1 MLQKN
6 KRGSTLRTKPTHCI
20 TFVFYQPINEN
31 TNLTMNQT
39 QFQAGYLLDGIN
51 ETLKNLDNKS
61 KEVKGLL
68 KHLSCFDLKINCN
81 ITSNSSDSFTSVIHN
96 LIVRGI
102 PTRPSIFIENK
113 FLNAFQKF
121 QIDNSEFTK
130 QLGNIKYESKLN
142 EEEKNNIFSALH
154 IIDPRIRLTEE
165 NYDSKLESSF
175 EKDFIF
181 RYLPQNDLSFI
192 QQLIESQRKL
202 DTIVTPEI
210 GHNFHSQRVDFSYE
224 FPYELECPFEVFG
237 EKKVR
242 SYNQGVLIEI
252 DGTHHNLPDQS
263 LLDRFRDKSIK
274 DTNWQPFR
282 IKNITDKSFANW
294 VKRSTSL
301 KIIDN
306 NFNKILE
313 NNWLDILQ
321 LTLSPFA
328 IARVQKTI
336 IELILS
342 NNLDLKAKEW
352 SILAIERDVP
362 CVAIAIEDLKQHF
375 QHLFALAGIEYRFP
389 NINLLVLSTEEF
401 INSKLHDIAPRLID
415 DFQSE
420 KEFDLIIDVSVL
432 QRRGIVKNEISFE
445 GKNKAIIRSSHYVN
459 SERKLYTSDI
469 IDYNPVTKKLENETY
484 EDISKAKESLT
495 YFLQNIFRKESFR
508 EGQLPIL
515 NRALQGKSVIG
526 LLPTGGGKSLT
537 YQIASLLQPGV
548 TMVIDPIKSLM
559 QDQYDNFVKD
569 GIDSCNFINSKLT
582 REEKTLA
589 TNRVIEGKVLF
600 TFVSP
605 ERLQIEEFR
614 LSLQEMY
621 KNKVYFSYCVID
633 EVHCVSEWG
642 HDFRTSYL
650 SLGRNA
656 IEHCKTKNKQTIPIF
671 GLTAT
676 ASFDV
681 LSDVERELSGNGLT
695 NIDTDALV
703 RFENTNRTELQYQI
717 VNTTVN
723 FERNEKFKFTFP
735 DKTELNLPVQ
745 PIIGD
750 IKQQIALQK
759 QSELI
764 KLVESIPER
773 ISIFNEQADVILNWT
788 LKTFYSHQYD
798 EEIITEAEKKE
809 LIKQLFPNIK
819 IEPFDAASFY
829 NLSEYYN
836 KSIYKNGGIVFCP
849 HRTHLFG
856 VTDKFKFDKYDED
869 IRDEEGNI
877 IHRWGDFVLD
887 ENGKKVKLPLHK
899 RKAIADTLTKTG
911 KYEVGVFMGSSDEDE
926 KVGKETET
934 ESFDNQ
940 RKFIDNEQNIMVA
953 TKAFGMGIDKPN
965 VRFTVHVNIP
975 ASIESFVQEA
985 GRAGRDRKMAL
996 SSILFNEQKVAIFNQ
1011 KFYEN
1016 LEAEISEEALKL
1028 LKKFKNQK
1036 FYKEEISEILKTIGN
1051 EELIQNE
1058 KKILDNLGE
1067 IFVDKDNLLF
1077 FHNNSFKGQE
1087 KELVVINELLE
1098 EILLPSKNNLYS
1110 LGEKLKE
1117 EIDNENVYL
1126 KIKPTLGKSGRIY
1139 IDEKFPNSFGYVD
1152 IHTLTGN
1159 TKLSNFD
1166 QLYSKQ
1172 VLDFLIAEIKSTFP
1186 LYNDIEKLKK
1196 WLSLKEISSSE
1207 IGIEQRLNEI
1217 DFHQEVNPEIIVP
1230 FANKYADKNI
1240 FHEEFKEL
1248 FKKTIT
1254 GNASDEVIFKSI
1266 EGTFENYIKN
1276 IKEKLNIEID
1286 TDESNLEALKQLYY
1300 SPRKKPDTDKAI
1312 FRLSSIGIIDDYT
1325 VDYNKNCYKIR
1336 TVKKTDKEYI
1346 EHLKVFMRKYYSANR
1361 VENEIEN
1368 VYSAKGNS
1376 ILQKC
1381 LSFLTEFVYKEIEAK
1396 RLRSIEDMILA
1407 CEVGMQ
1413 ENGNEELKDFIH
1425 LYFNSKYAKENHE
1438 IDGNNYS
1445 LTIDTDNAKEYSFDI
1460 LWKYIEATTIDPSGA
1475 QKDNTKHLRGA
1486 ALRLLRTEP
1495 RNGALLLLK
1504 AYSLFI
1510 LGIGTNKNIE
1520 NEARESLTLGFKL
1533 FREKYTNLT
1542 FKELSQ
1548 NIERYK
1554 TEIIK
1559 NANDSDEVTKILDVI
1574 IEELY
1579 LEFHNDWL
1587 KSFNHKYLLDYE

>member
-1 MLQKN
+1 
-6 KRGSTLRTKPTHCI
+6 
-20 TFVFYQPINEN
+20 
-31 TNLTMNQT
+31 MNQT
-39 QFQAGYLLDGIN
+39 QFQAGYLLDGIS
-51 ETLKNLDNKS
+51 ETLKNYG
-61 KEVKGLL
+61 KEKEIKGLL
-68 KHLSCFDLKINCN
+68 KHLSCFDLETDCN
-81 ITSNSSDSFTSVIHN
+81 ISSNSSDSFTSVIHN

-113 FLNAFQKF
+113 FLKAFQKF
-121 QIDNSEFTK
+121 QIDNSDFTK

-142 EEEKNNIFSALH
+142 EEEKNNVFSALH
-154 IIDPRIRLTEE
+154 IVDPRIRLTEE
-165 NYDSKLESSF
+165 SYDPKLESNF

-181 RYLPQNDLSFI
+181 NYLPENKLTFI
-192 QQLIESQRKL
+192 QQIIETQREL
-202 DTIVTPEI
+202 NTIVTPEI
-210 GHNFHSQRVDFSYE
+210 GYNFHSQRVDFSYE
-224 FPYELECPFEVFG
+224 FPYILEDEIEIFG
-237 EKKVR
+237 ATKVKT
-242 SYNQGVLIEI
+242 YNQGLIIEI
-252 DGTHHNLPDQS
+252 DGAKFHTNPSQVQ
-263 LLDRFRDKSIK
+263 LDNFRDKTTKETKWITK
-274 DTNWQPFR
+274 R
-282 IKNITDKSFANW
+282 ISDFKTTDFANW

-306 NFNKILE
+306 NYHKALE
-313 NNWLDILQ
+313 DNWLDILQ

-336 IELILS
+336 IEFMLS

-352 SILAIERDVP
+352 NILAIERDVP
-362 CVAIAIEDLKQHF
+362 CIALAIEDLKQHF
-375 QHLFALAGIEYRFP
+375 QHLFNLAEKKQAFP
-389 NINLLVLSTEEF
+389 KVNLQVLSTEEF
-401 INSKLHDIAPRLID
+401 VKSKLHDTKPELISK
-415 DFQSE
+415 FQSE
-420 KEFDLIIDVSVL
+420 QEFDLIIDISVL
-432 QRRGIVKNEISFE
+432 QRQGIVKNEISFE

-459 SERKLYTSDI
+459 SERKIYTSGL
-469 IDYNPVTKKLENETY
+469 IDYQPITKKLENETY
-484 EDISKAKESLT
+484 EDILHAKESLT

-537 YQIASLLQPGV
+537 YQIASLLQAGV

-559 QDQYDNFVKD
+559 QDQYDNLIKN

-582 REEKTLA
+582 RQEKTIA
-589 TNRVIEGKVLF
+589 TNQVTESKVLF

-605 ERLQIEEFR
+605 ERLQIEDFR
-614 LSLQEMY
+614 LSLKEMH
-621 KNKVYFSYCVID
+621 NNNVYFSYCVID

-656 IEHCKTKNKQTIPIF
+656 IEHCKTKNKQSIPIF

-681 LSDVERELSGNGLT
+681 LSDVERELSGNGLA
-695 NIDTDALV
+695 NIDTDAIV

-723 FERNEKFKFTFP
+723 FERDDKFKFILP

-745 PIIGD
+745 PIKGD
-750 IKQQIALQK
+750 VKQQTAIQK
-759 QSELI
+759 QSELT
-764 KLVESIPER
+764 KVVELIPDR
-773 ISIFNEQADVILNWT
+773 LLMLNEQTNTILEWT
-788 LKTFYSHQYD
+788 Q
-798 EEIITEAEKKE
+798 EKFSIDGN
-809 LIKQLFPNIK
+809 LPNIK
-819 IEPFDAASFY
+819 IESFDTTSFY
-829 NLSEYYN
+829 SLSEYYN

-856 VTDKFKFDKYDED
+856 VTDKFKFDKYDDDIHNED
-869 IRDEEGNI
+869 GNI
-877 IHRWGDFVLD
+877 IHRRGDFVLD
-887 ENGKKVKLPLHK
+887 ENGSKVKLPLPK
-899 RKAIADTLTKTG
+899 RKAIADVLTRTG
-911 KYEVGVFMGSSDEDE
+911 KYDVGVFMGSSDEDE
-926 KVGKETET
+926 KVGKEIET

-1016 LEAEISEEALKL
+1016 LESEISEEALKL

-1036 FYKEEISEILKTIGN
+1036 FYKEEISEILKTIGK

-1067 IFVDKDNLLF
+1067 IFTDKDNLLF

-1098 EILLPSKNNLYS
+1098 EILLPNTDNLYS
-1110 LGEKLKE
+1110 ISEMLKE
-1117 EIDNENVYL
+1117 EIGEEEVWVGLFEGDFVD
-1126 KIKPTLGKSGRIY
+1126 RIY
-1139 IDEKFPNSFGYVD
+1139 VNHGNTEKFGFINIRNFS
-1152 IHTLTGN
+1152 LNTG
-1159 TKLSNFD
+1159 
-1166 QLYSKQ
+1166 
-1172 VLDFLIAEIKSTFP
+1172 ISTFP
-1186 LYNDIEKLKK
+1186 TEHSLQVLNRVVFLIKDRFPNYTNTIDLKN
-1196 WLSLKEISSSE
+1196 WLKEKRDEVSE
-1207 IGIEQRLNEI
+1207 IGIEKRLNEI
-1217 DFHQEVNPEIIVP
+1217 QDFGQEVNPEIIVP

-1248 FKKTIT
+1248 FKQTIT
-1254 GNASDEVIFKSI
+1254 ENASDEVIFKSI
-1266 EGTFENYIKN
+1266 EGTFENYLKN
-1276 IKEKLNIEID
+1276 VKEKLNIEID
-1286 TDESNLEALKQLYY
+1286 ADENGLESLKQLYY

-1336 TVKKTDKEYI
+1336 TLKKTDDEYI

-1361 VENEIEN
+1361 VESAIKE
-1368 VYSAKGNS
+1368 VDQAKGNTV
-1376 ILQKC
+1376 LQKC
-1381 LSFLTEFVYKEIEAK
+1381 LSFLTNFVYEEIAK
-1396 RLRSIEDMILA
+1396 KRMRSIDDMILA
-1407 CEVGMQ
+1407 CEYGLRD
-1413 ENGNEELKDFIH
+1413 NGNEELKDFIH

-1445 LTIDTDNAKEYSFDI
+1445 LTIDTENAKEYSFEI
-1460 LWKYIEATTIDPSGA
+1460 LWKYIKATTIDPSGA

-1486 ALRLLRTEP
+1486 TLRLLRTEP
-1495 RNGALLLLK
+1495 RNGGLLLLK
-1504 AYSLFI
+1504 AYSLFV
-1510 LGIGTNKNIE
+1510 LGIGANKNIE
-1520 NEARESLTLGFKL
+1520 SEARESLTLGFKL
-1533 FREKYTNLT
+1533 FRDKYPNLT
-1542 FKELSQ
+1542 FKELSK
-1548 NIERYK
+1548 NIEQYK

-1559 NANDSDEVTKILDVI
+1559 NANDSDEVAKILDVI

-1579 LEFHNDWL
+1579 LELHNDWL
-1587 KSFNHKYLLDYE
+1587 KNFNQKYLLEYDR

>member
-1 MLQKN
+1 
-6 KRGSTLRTKPTHCI
+6 
-20 TFVFYQPINEN
+20 
-31 TNLTMNQT
+31 MNQT

-68 KHLSCFDLKINCN
+68 KHLSCFNLETNCN
-81 ITSNSSDSFTSVIHN
+81 LSSNSSDSFASVIHN

-113 FLNAFQKF
+113 FLETFQKF
-121 QIDNSEFTK
+121 QIDNSDFTK

-154 IIDPRIRLTEE
+154 IIDPRIRLTEN
-165 NYDSKLESSF
+165 NYESELESNF
-175 EKDFIF
+175 ERDFVF
-181 RYLPQNDLSFI
+181 KYLPENKLTFI
-192 QQLIESQRKL
+192 QQIIETQRKL
-202 DTIVTPEI
+202 NTIVTPEI
-210 GHNFHSQRVDFSYE
+210 GNNFHSQRVDFSYE
-224 FPYELECPFEVFG
+224 FPYILEDEIEIFG
-237 EKKVR
+237 EKKVKT
-242 SYNQGVLIEI
+242 YNQGLIIEI
-252 DGTHHNLPDQS
+252 DGAKFHTNPSQVQ
-263 LLDRFRDKSIK
+263 LDNFRDKTTKETKWITK
-274 DTNWQPFR
+274 R
-282 IKNITDKSFANW
+282 ISDFKTTDFANW

-301 KIIDN
+301 KIIEN
-306 NFNKILE
+306 NYNKVLE
-313 NNWLDILQ
+313 DNWLDILQ

-336 IELILS
+336 IEFILS

-352 SILAIERDVP
+352 NILAIERDVP
-362 CVAIAIEDLKQHF
+362 CVALAIEDLKQHF
-375 QHLFALAGIEYRFP
+375 QHLFNLAGKNQSFP
-389 NINLLVLSTEEF
+389 KVNLQVLSTEEF
-401 INSKLHDIAPRLID
+401 ASSKLHNTKPELISK
-415 DFQSE
+415 FQTE
-420 KEFDLIIDVSVL
+420 REFDLIIDIAVL
-432 QRRGIVKNEISFE
+432 QRQGIVKNEISFE
-445 GKNKAIIRSSHYVN
+445 GKKKAIIRSSHYVN
-459 SERKLYTSDI
+459 SERKIYTSGL
-469 IDYNPVTKKLENETY
+469 IDYQPITKKLENETY
-484 EDISKAKESLT
+484 EDITHAKESLT

-537 YQIASLLQPGV
+537 YQIASLLQAGV

-559 QDQYDNFVKD
+559 QDQYDNLVKN

-582 REEKTLA
+582 RQEKTIA
-589 TNRVIEGKVLF
+589 TNQVTESKVLF

-605 ERLQIEEFR
+605 ERLQIEDFR
-614 LSLQEMY
+614 FSLKEMH
-621 KNKVYFSYCVID
+621 NNNVYFSYCVID

-681 LSDVERELSGNGLT
+681 LSDVERELSGNGLA
-695 NIDTDALV
+695 NIDTDAIV

-723 FERNEKFKFTFP
+723 FERDDKFKFILP

-745 PIIGD
+745 PIKGD
-750 IKQQIALQK
+750 VKQQTAIQK
-759 QSELI
+759 QSELT
-764 KLVESIPER
+764 KVVELIPDR
-773 ISIFNEQADVILNWT
+773 LLMLNEQTNTILEWT
-788 LKTFYSHQYD
+788 Q
-798 EEIITEAEKKE
+798 EKFSIDGN
-809 LIKQLFPNIK
+809 LPNIK
-819 IEPFDAASFY
+819 IESFDTTSFY

-856 VTDKFKFDKYDED
+856 VTDKFKFDKYDDD
-869 IRDEEGNI
+869 IHNEEGNI
-877 IHRWGDFVLD
+877 IHRRGDFVLD
-887 ENGKKVKLPLHK
+887 ENGSKVKLPLPK
-899 RKAIADTLTKTG
+899 RKAIADVLTKTG
-911 KYEVGVFMGSSDEDE
+911 KYDVGVFMGSSDEDE
-926 KVGKETET
+926 KVGKEIET

-996 SSILFNEQKVAIFNQ
+996 SSILFNQQKVAIFNQ
-1011 KFYEN
+1011 KSYEN
-1016 LEAEISEEALKL
+1016 LESEISEEAFKI

-1036 FYKEEISEILKTIGN
+1036 FYKEEISEILKAIGN

-1067 IFVDKDNLLF
+1067 IFTDKDNLLF

-1110 LGEKLKE
+1110 LSETLKE
-1117 EIDNENVYL
+1117 EIDNQEVYL
-1126 KIKPTLGKSGRIY
+1126 KIDLNNDRIY
-1139 IDEKFPNSFGYVD
+1139 VNEVFPKGFGFINLVG
-1152 IHTLTGN
+1152 LTTN
-1159 TKLSNFD
+1159 TRFATFD

-1254 GNASDEVIFKSI
+1254 ENASDEVILESI
-1266 EGTFENYIKN
+1266 EGTFENYLKN
-1276 IKEKLNIEID
+1276 LKEKLNIEID
-1286 TDESNLEALKQLYY
+1286 ADENGLESLKQLYY

-1336 TVKKTDKEYI
+1336 TLKKTDDEYI

-1361 VENEIEN
+1361 VESEIDN
-1368 VYSAKGNS
+1368 VYTAKGNS

-1381 LSFLTEFVYKEIEAK
+1381 LSFLTDFVYKEIEAK

-1407 CEVGMQ
+1407 CEIGMQ

-1460 LWKYIEATTIDPSGA
+1460 LWKYIKATTIDPSGA

-1486 ALRLLRTEP
+1486 TLRLLRTEP

-1504 AYSLFI
+1504 AYSLFV
-1510 LGIGTNKNIE
+1510 LGIGANKNIE
-1520 NEARESLTLGFKL
+1520 SEARESLTLGFKF
-1533 FREKYTNLT
+1533 FRDKYPNLT
-1542 FKELSQ
+1542 FKELSE
-1548 NIERYK
+1548 NIEQYK

-1559 NANDSDEVTKILDVI
+1559 NANDSDEVAKILDVI

-1579 LEFHNDWL
+1579 LVFHNDWL
-1587 KSFNHKYLLDYE
+1587 KNFNQKYLLEYDR

>member
-1 MLQKN
+1 
-6 KRGSTLRTKPTHCI
+6 
-20 TFVFYQPINEN
+20 
-31 TNLTMNQT
+31 MNQT

-61 KEVKGLL
+61 KEIKGLL
-68 KHLSCFDLKINCN
+68 KHLSCFNLETNCN
-81 ITSNSSDSFTSVIHN
+81 ISSNSSDSFASVIHN

-102 PTRPSIFIENK
+102 PTRPSMFIENK
-113 FLNAFQKF
+113 FLEAFQKF
-121 QIDNSEFTK
+121 QIDNSDFTK

-154 IIDPRIRLTEE
+154 IVDPRLVIKSDNYAGQLGSDFERDFLTK
-165 NYDSKLESSF
+165 Y
-175 EKDFIF
+175 
-181 RYLPQNDLSFI
+181 
-192 QQLIESQRKL
+192 LIENEIGFLSQILEPQRKL
-202 DTIVTPEI
+202 STIVKPEVAPSV
-210 GHNFHSQRVDFSYE
+210 NSQQVDFSIE
-224 FPYELECPFEVFG
+224 FPYQQYEDTTIFG
-237 EKKVR
+237 EKKR
-242 SYNQGVLIEI
+242 RYYNRGLIIEI
-252 DGTHHNLPDQS
+252 DGEKWHSSEAQK
-263 LLDRFRDKSIK
+263 LLDKWRDNCVNGNKWEVK
-274 DTNWQPFR
+274 R
-282 IKNITDKSFANW
+282 IKKNEDVRNFKTLVESSA
-294 VKRSTSL
+294 SL
-301 KIIDN
+301 SILQS
-306 NFNKILE
+306 NFEKTLSD
-313 NNWLDILQ
+313 NWLDILQ

-336 IELILS
+336 IEFILS

-352 SILAIERDVP
+352 NILAIERDVP

-375 QHLFALAGIEYRFP
+375 QHLFNLAGKKQVFP
-389 NINLLVLSTEEF
+389 KVNLQVLSTEEF
-401 INSKLHDIAPRLID
+401 ANSKLHDTKPELISK
-415 DFQSE
+415 FQSE
-420 KEFDLIIDVSVL
+420 QEFDLIIDISVL
-432 QRRGIVKNEISFE
+432 QRQGIVKNENSFE
-445 GKNKAIIRSSHYVN
+445 GKKKAFIRSSHYVN
-459 SERKLYTSDI
+459 SERKIYTSGL
-469 IDYNPVTKKLENETY
+469 IDYQPITKKLENEAY
-484 EDISKAKESLT
+484 EDIPQAKESLT

-537 YQIASLLQPGV
+537 YQIASLLQAGV

-559 QDQYDNFVKD
+559 QDQYDNLVKN

-582 REEKTLA
+582 RQEKTIA
-589 TNRVIEGKVLF
+589 TNQVTESKVLF

-605 ERLQIEEFR
+605 ERLQIEDFR
-614 LSLQEMY
+614 LSLKEMQ
-621 KNKVYFSYCVID
+621 NNNVYFSYCVID

-656 IEHCKTKNKQTIPIF
+656 IEHCKTKNKQSIPIF

-681 LSDVERELSGNGLT
+681 LSDVERELSGNGLA
-695 NIDTDALV
+695 NIDTDAIV

-723 FERNEKFKFTFP
+723 FERDDNFKFIFP
-735 DKTELNLPVQ
+735 DQTELNLPVQ
-745 PIIGD
+745 PIKGD
-750 IKQQIALQK
+750 IKQQTAIQK
-759 QSELI
+759 QSELT
-764 KLVESIPER
+764 KVVELIPDR
-773 ISIFNEQADVILNWT
+773 LLMLNEQTNTILEWT
-788 LKTFYSHQYD
+788 Q
-798 EEIITEAEKKE
+798 EKFSIDGN
-809 LIKQLFPNIK
+809 LPNIK
-819 IEPFDAASFY
+819 IESFDTTSFY

-856 VTDKFKFDKYDED
+856 VTDKFKFDKYDDD
-869 IRDEEGNI
+869 IHNEEGNI
-877 IHRWGDFVLD
+877 IHRRGDFVLD
-887 ENGKKVKLPLHK
+887 ENGSKVKLPLPK
-899 RKAIADTLTKTG
+899 RKAIADVLTKTG
-911 KYEVGVFMGSSDEDE
+911 KYDVGVFMGSSDEDE
-926 KVGKETET
+926 KVGKEIET

-1016 LEAEISEEALKL
+1016 LESEISEEALKI

-1036 FYKEEISEILKTIGN
+1036 FYKEEISEILKAIGN

-1067 IFVDKDNLLF
+1067 IFTDKDNLLF

-1110 LGEKLKE
+1110 LSETLKE
-1117 EIDNENVYL
+1117 EIDNQEVYL
-1126 KIKPTLGKSGRIY
+1126 KIDLNSNRIY
-1139 IDEKFPNSFGYVD
+1139 VNEVFPKGFGFINLVG
-1152 IHTLTGN
+1152 LTTN
-1159 TKLSNFD
+1159 TRFATFD

-1186 LYNDIEKLKK
+1186 LHNDIEKLKK

-1254 GNASDEVIFKSI
+1254 ENASDEIILESI
-1266 EGTFENYIKN
+1266 EGTFENYLKN
-1276 IKEKLNIEID
+1276 VKEKLNIEID
-1286 TDESNLEALKQLYY
+1286 TDENGLESLKQLYY

-1336 TVKKTDKEYI
+1336 TLKKTDDEYI

-1361 VENEIEN
+1361 VESEIEN
-1368 VYSAKGNS
+1368 VYTAKGNS

-1381 LSFLTEFVYKEIEAK
+1381 LSFLTDFVYKEIEAK

-1407 CEVGMQ
+1407 CEIGMQ

-1445 LTIDTDNAKEYSFDI
+1445 LTIDTDNAKEYSFEI

-1486 ALRLLRTEP
+1486 TLRLLRTEP
-1495 RNGALLLLK
+1495 RNGGLLLLK
-1504 AYSLFI
+1504 AYSLFV

-1533 FREKYTNLT
+1533 FRDKYPNLT
-1542 FKELSQ
+1542 FKELSE
-1548 NIERYK
+1548 NIEQYK

-1559 NANDSDEVTKILDVI
+1559 NANDSDEVAKILDVI
-1574 IEELY
+1574 IQELY
-1579 LEFHNDWL
+1579 LELHNDWL
-1587 KSFNHKYLLDYE
+1587 KNFNQKYLLEYDR

>member
-1 MLQKN
+1 
-6 KRGSTLRTKPTHCI
+6 
-20 TFVFYQPINEN
+20 
-31 TNLTMNQT
+31 MNQT
-39 QFQAGYLLDGIN
+39 QFQAGYLLDSIN
-51 ETLKNLDNKS
+51 ETLKNYGKP

-68 KHLSCFDLKINCN
+68 KHLSCFDLETDCSIS
-81 ITSNSSDSFTSVIHN
+81 SNSSDSFASVIHN

-113 FLNAFQKF
+113 FLETFQKF
-121 QIDNSEFTK
+121 QIDDSDFTK
-130 QLGNIKYESKLN
+130 QLGNIKYESELS
-142 EEEKNNIFSALH
+142 ESEQNNVFSALH
-154 IIDPRIRLTEE
+154 IIDPRIKLTKN
-165 NYDSKLESSF
+165 NYDFELESNF

-181 RYLPQNDLSFI
+181 KYLPANELAFI
-192 QQLIESQRKL
+192 QQLLEPQRKL
-202 DTIVTPEI
+202 NTIVTPEI

-224 FPYELECPFEVFG
+224 FPYELEVSFEVFG
-237 EKKVR
+237 EKKIR
-242 SYNQGVLIEI
+242 NYNQGILIEI
-252 DGTHHNLPDQS
+252 DGTHHNLPEQG
-263 LLDRFRDKSIK
+263 LLDKFRDKSVK
-274 DTNWQPFR
+274 DTNWKPFR
-282 IKNITDKSFANW
+282 IKDISDKSFANW
-294 VKRSTSL
+294 AKRSTSL
-301 KIIDN
+301 KIINTNYNKKLDN
-306 NFNKILE
+306 D
-313 NNWLDILQ
+313 WLDILQ

-342 NNLDLKAKEW
+342 NSLDLEAKEW
-352 SILAIERDVP
+352 NILAVERDVP
-362 CVAIAIEDLKQHF
+362 CVALAIEDLKQHF
-375 QHLFALAGIEYRFP
+375 QHLFALAGKEESFP
-389 NINLLVLSTEEF
+389 TVNLQVVSTEEF
-401 INSKLHDIAPRLID
+401 ANSKLHDTKPELINKFD
-415 DFQSE
+415 SDN
-420 KEFDLIIDVSVL
+420 EFDLIIDISIL
-432 QRRGIVKNEISFE
+432 QRRGIVKTEIPFN

-459 SERKLYTSDI
+459 SERKIYTSDF
-469 IDYNPVTKKLENETY
+469 IDYKPITKKLENETY
-484 EDISKAKESLT
+484 EDIPKAKESLT

-537 YQIASLLQPGV
+537 YQIASLLQAGV

-559 QDQYDNFVKD
+559 QDQYDNLIKN
-569 GIDSCNFINSKLT
+569 GIDNCNFINSKLT
-582 REEKTLA
+582 REEKTIA
-589 TNRVIEGKVLF
+589 TNQVTESKVLF

-614 LSLQEMY
+614 LSLQEMH
-621 KNKVYFSYCVID
+621 KNNVYFSYCVID

-650 SLGRNA
+650 SLGRNT
-656 IEHCKTKNKQTIPIF
+656 IEHCKTKNKKTIPIF

-695 NIDTDALV
+695 NIDTDAIV

-723 FERNEKFKFTFP
+723 FERDENFKFILP
-735 DKTELNLPVQ
+735 DRTELGLPIQ
-745 PIIGD
+745 PIKGD
-750 IKQQIALQK
+750 IKQQTALEK
-759 QSELI
+759 QSTLT
-764 KLVESIPER
+764 KVVDLVPDRLSAL
-773 ISIFNEQADVILNWT
+773 NEQTNTILKWT
-788 LKTFYSHQYD
+788 K
-798 EEIITEAEKKE
+798 EKFSVDGN
-809 LIKQLFPNIK
+809 LPNIK
-819 IEPFDAASFY
+819 IENFDTVTFY
-829 NLSEYYN
+829 ALSEYHN
-836 KSIYKNGGIVFCP
+836 NSIYKNGGIVFCP

-856 VTDKFKFDKYDED
+856 VTDKFKFDKYDDD

-887 ENGKKVKLPLHK
+887 ENGKKVKLPLPK

-926 KVGKETET
+926 KVGKEIET

-940 RKFIDNEQNIMVA
+940 RKFIENEQNIMVA

-965 VRFTVHVNIP
+965 VRFTVHINIP

-996 SSILFNEQKVAIFNQ
+996 STILFNEQKIAVFNQ
-1011 KFYEN
+1011 KFYEK
-1016 LEAEISEEALKL
+1016 LESEISEDALKL

-1036 FYKEEISEILKTIGN
+1036 FYKEEVPEILKTIEN

-1067 IFVDKDNLLF
+1067 IFTDKDNLLF

-1087 KELVVINELLE
+1087 KELVVIKELLE
-1098 EILLPSKNNLYS
+1098 EILLPNKNKLWELSEELNEETGEEGLRLSVFMNYLNIFNEDNGKIGGINLVNLNRSFHNIVCSQEYANQIINVVISKIQDKYLELNNVDL
-1110 LGEKLKE
+1110 LK
-1117 EIDNENVYL
+1117 
-1126 KIKPTLGKSGRIY
+1126 
-1139 IDEKFPNSFGYVD
+1139 
-1152 IHTLTGN
+1152 
-1159 TKLSNFD
+1159 
-1166 QLYSKQ
+1166 Q
-1172 VLDFLIAEIKSTFP
+1172 
-1186 LYNDIEKLKK
+1186 
-1196 WLSLKEISSSE
+1196 WLEVRESESSE
-1207 IGIEQRLNEI
+1207 SGIEQRLNEI
-1217 DFHQEVNPEIIVP
+1217 DFHQEVNPEIVIP
-1230 FANKYADKNI
+1230 FSNKYADKNI
-1240 FHEEFKEL
+1240 FHDEFKEL
-1248 FKKTIT
+1248 FKKIIT
-1254 GNASDEVIFKSI
+1254 QNASDEVIFKSI
-1266 EGTFENYIKN
+1266 EGTFENYLKN
-1276 IKEKLNIEID
+1276 VKEKLNIEID

-1325 VDYNKNCYKIR
+1325 VDYNRNCYTIKV
-1336 TVKKTDKEYI
+1336 VKKTNDEYKEA
-1346 EHLKVFMRKYYSANR
+1346 LAKFMLKYYSSNR
-1361 VENEIEN
+1361 VKSEIKKVDE
-1368 VYSAKGNS
+1368 AKGDT

-1381 LSFLTEFVYKEIEAK
+1381 LSFLTNFVYEEIAK
-1396 RLRSIEDMILA
+1396 KRMRSIDDMILA
-1407 CEVGMQ
+1407 CEIGMG

-1438 IDGNNYS
+1438 IDSENYS
-1445 LTIDTDNAKEYSFDI
+1445 LTIDTDNAKEYSFEI
-1460 LWKYIEATTIDPSGA
+1460 LWKYIKATTIDPSGA

-1486 ALRLLRTEP
+1486 TLRLLRTEP

-1504 AYSLFI
+1504 AYSLFV

-1542 FKELSQ
+1542 FEELSQ

-1559 NANDSDEVTKILDVI
+1559 NANDSEEVAKILEVI

-1587 KSFNHKYLLDYE
+1587 NNFNQKYLLEYDR

>member
-1 MLQKN
+1 
-6 KRGSTLRTKPTHCI
+6 
-20 TFVFYQPINEN
+20 
-31 TNLTMNQT
+31 MNQT
-39 QFQAGYLLDGIN
+39 QFQAGYILDGIN
-51 ETLKNLDNKS
+51 DSLKRLDKS

-68 KHLSCFDLKINCN
+68 KHLSCFDIETNCN
-81 ITSNSSDSFTSVIHN
+81 ISSNSADSFASVIHN

-102 PTRPSIFIENK
+102 PTRPSIFIENE
-113 FLNAFQKF
+113 FLEIFQKF
-121 QIDNSEFTK
+121 KKDDSDFTK

-142 EEEKNNIFSALH
+142 EDERNNVFSALH
-154 IIDPRIRLTEE
+154 IIDPRIKLNEN
-165 NYDSKLESSF
+165 NYDFELESNF

-181 RYLPQNDLSFI
+181 KYLPENGLSFM

-202 DTIVTPEI
+202 DTIVTPDI
-210 GHNFHSQRVDFSYE
+210 GHKFYAQRSDFSYE
-224 FPYELECPFEVFG
+224 FPYELEVPFEVFG
-237 EKKVR
+237 EKKIR
-242 SYNQGVLIEI
+242 SYNQGILIEI
-252 DGTHHNLPDQS
+252 DGTHHELPDQK
-263 LLDRFRDKSIK
+263 LLDKFRDKSVK

-282 IKNITDKSFANW
+282 IKSLTDLSFANW
-294 VKRSTSL
+294 IKRSNSL

-306 NFNKILE
+306 NYNKELSG
-313 NNWLDILQ
+313 NWLDILQ

-342 NNLDLKAKEW
+342 NNLNLRAKQW

-362 CVAIAIEDLKQHF
+362 CVALAIEDLKQHF
-375 QHLFALAGIEYRFP
+375 HNLFALAGKEQHFP
-389 NINLLVLSTEEF
+389 KIDLQVLSTEEF
-401 INSKLHDIAPRLID
+401 AISKIHKTKPELID
-415 DFQSE
+415 KFRSE
-420 KEFDLIIDVSVL
+420 KEFDLIIDISVL
-432 QRRGIVKNEISFE
+432 QRRGIVKSEIPFN

-459 SERKLYTSDI
+459 SQRKLYTSDF
-469 IDYNPVTKKLENETY
+469 IDYQQITKKLENETY
-484 EDISKAKESLT
+484 EAIPQAEQSLT
-495 YFLQNIFRKESFR
+495 YFLQNIFRKEGFR

-537 YQIASLLQPGV
+537 YQIASLLQAGV

-559 QDQYDNFVKD
+559 QDQYDNLVKN
-569 GIDSCNFINSKLT
+569 GIDCCNFINSKLT
-582 REEKTLA
+582 REEKTIA
-589 TNRVIEGKVLF
+589 TNQVVESKVLF

-614 LSLQEMY
+614 LSLQDMY
-621 KNKVYFSYCVID
+621 KNNVYFSYCVID

-681 LSDVERELSGNGLT
+681 LSDIERELSINE
-695 NIDTDALV
+695 IDTEAIV

-717 VNTTVN
+717 VNTAVD
-723 FERNEKFKFTFP
+723 FERDEKFKFILP
-735 DKTELNLPVQ
+735 DKSELLLPFQ
-745 PIIGD
+745 PIKGD
-750 IKQQIALQK
+750 IKQQTALEK
-759 QSELI
+759 QSSLI
-764 KLVESIPER
+764 KLVDLVPDKLLTL
-773 ISIFNEQADVILNWT
+773 NEQSDLILGWT
-788 LKTFYSHQYD
+788 LKAFYSDQYD
-798 EEIITEAEKKE
+798 EKNISETEKKA
-809 LIKQLFPNIK
+809 LIKKLLPNIK
-819 IEPFDAASFY
+819 IENFDKNTFY
-829 NLSEYYN
+829 DSSESSN
-836 KSIYKNGGIVFCP
+836 NSIYKNGGIVFCP

-856 VTDKFKFDKYDED
+856 VTDKFKFDKYDDD
-869 IRDEEGNI
+869 IYDEQGNI
-877 IHRWGDFVLD
+877 IYRRGDFVLD
-887 ENGKKVKLPLHK
+887 EHGNKVKLPLHK
-899 RKAIADTLTKTG
+899 RKAVADALVRTG

-926 KVGKETET
+926 KVGKEIET

-940 RKFIDNEQNIMVA
+940 RKFIENEQNIMVA

-996 SSILFNEQKVAIFNQ
+996 STILFNPQKVAIFNQ
-1011 KFYEN
+1011 KCFET
-1016 LEAEISEEALKL
+1016 LESEISEEALKI
-1028 LKKFKNQK
+1028 LKKLKNQK
-1036 FYKEEISEILKTIGN
+1036 FYKEEVPEILKAIGN
-1051 EELIQNE
+1051 EELIQNKE
-1058 KKILDNLGE
+1058 KILESLGE
-1067 IFVDKDNLLF
+1067 IFTDKDNLLF

-1098 EILLPSKNNLYS
+1098 EILLPNTDNLYS
-1110 LGEKLKE
+1110 ISEILRE
-1117 EIDNENVYL
+1117 EIGEEEVWIGLYEGDFVD
-1126 KIKPTLGKSGRIY
+1126 RIY
-1139 IDEKFPNSFGYVD
+1139 VNHGNTEKFGFINIRNFSLNTEISTFPTEHSLQVLNRVSFLIKEKFPNYS
-1152 IHTLTGN
+1152 N
-1159 TKLSNFD
+1159 TN
-1166 QLYSKQ
+1166 
-1172 VLDFLIAEIKSTFP
+1172 E
-1186 LYNDIEKLKK
+1186 LKK
-1196 WLSLKEISSSE
+1196 WLREKADEVSE
-1207 IGIEQRLNEI
+1207 SGIEQRLNEV
-1217 DFHQEVNPEIIVP
+1217 DFHQEVKPEIVIP

-1254 GNASDEVIFKSI
+1254 ENASDEVIFKSI
-1266 EGTFENYIKN
+1266 EGTFENYLKN
-1276 IKEKLNIEID
+1276 VKEKLNIEID

-1336 TVKKTDKEYI
+1336 VLKKTDDEYI
-1346 EHLKVFMRKYYSANR
+1346 EHLKVFMRKYYSSNR
-1361 VENEIEN
+1361 VESEIKN
-1368 VYSAKGNS
+1368 VYTAKGNT

-1381 LSFLTEFVYKEIEAK
+1381 LSFLTNFVYEEIAK
-1396 RLRSIEDMILA
+1396 KRMRSIDDMILA
-1407 CEVGMQ
+1407 CEIGMG

-1438 IDGNNYS
+1438 IDTKNYS

-1486 ALRLLRTEP
+1486 TLRLLRTEP

-1504 AYSLFI
+1504 AYSLFV

-1542 FKELSQ
+1542 FEELSQ

-1559 NANDSDEVTKILDVI
+1559 NANNSEEVAKILEVI

-1587 KSFNHKYLLDYE
+1587 RNFNQKYLLEYDR

>member
-1 MLQKN
+1 MN
-6 KRGSTLRTKPTHCI
+6 K
-20 TFVFYQPINEN
+20 
-31 TNLTMNQT
+31 T
-39 QFQAGYLLDGIN
+39 QFQAGYLLDSIN
-51 ETLKNLDNKS
+51 EMLKNFRKP

-68 KHLSCFDLKINCN
+68 KHLTCFDLETDCN
-81 ITSNSSDSFTSVIHN
+81 ISSNSSDSYTSIIHN

-113 FLNAFQKF
+113 FLETFQKY
-121 QIDNSEFTK
+121 QIDNCDFTK
-130 QLGNIKYESKLN
+130 QLGNIKYESNLSDV
-142 EEEKNNIFSALH
+142 EINNIFSALH
-154 IIDPRIRLTEE
+154 IIDPRIKLTENNCAFE
-165 NYDSKLESSF
+165 LESNF
-175 EKDFIF
+175 ERDFIF
-181 RYLPQNDLSFI
+181 KYLPVSELAFV
-192 QQLIESQRKL
+192 QQLLESQRKL
-202 DTIVTPEI
+202 NTIVTPEI

-224 FPYELECPFEVFG
+224 FPYALEDEIEIFG
-237 EKKVR
+237 EKKVKT
-242 SYNQGVLIEI
+242 YNQGLIIEI
-252 DGTHHNLPDQS
+252 DGTKFHSNPSQVQ
-263 LLDRFRDKSIK
+263 LDNFRDKTTKETKWITK
-274 DTNWQPFR
+274 R
-282 IKNITDKSFANW
+282 ISDFNTTDFVSW
-294 VKRSTSL
+294 IKRSNSL

-306 NFNKILE
+306 NYKKEFDD
-313 NNWLDILQ
+313 NWLDILQ

-336 IELILS
+336 VELILS
-342 NNLDLKAKEW
+342 SNLNLETKEW
-352 SILAIERDVP
+352 NILAIERDVP
-362 CVAIAIEDLKQHF
+362 CVALAIEDLKQHF
-375 QHLFALAGIEYRFP
+375 QHLFALAGKEQYFP
-389 NINLLVLSTEEF
+389 TINLQVLSTEEF
-401 INSKLHDIAPRLID
+401 ANSKLHDTKPELISK
-415 DFQSE
+415 FQSE
-420 KEFDLIIDVSVL
+420 KEFDLIIDISVL
-432 QRRGIVKNEISFE
+432 QRRGIVKTDIPFNST
-445 GKNKAIIRSSHYVN
+445 NKTIIRSSHYVN
-459 SERKLYTSDI
+459 SERKLYTSDF
-469 IDYNPVTKKLENETY
+469 IDYKPITKKLENETY
-484 EDISKAKESLT
+484 EDIPKAKESLT

-537 YQIASLLQPGV
+537 YQIASLLQAGV

-559 QDQYDNFVKD
+559 QDQYDNLVKN

-582 REEKTLA
+582 REEKTIA
-589 TNRVIEGKVLF
+589 TKQVTESKVLF

-621 KNKVYFSYCVID
+621 KNKVYFSYCIID

-650 SLGRNA
+650 SLGRNT

-695 NIDTDALV
+695 NIDTDAIV

-723 FERNEKFKFTFP
+723 FQRDDKFKFTLP
-735 DKTELNLPVQ
+735 DKTELLLPIQ
-745 PIIGD
+745 PIKGD
-750 IKQQIALQK
+750 IKQQTALEK
-759 QSELI
+759 QSALRTVVELVPDR
-764 KLVESIPER
+764 LLAL
-773 ISIFNEQADVILNWT
+773 NEQTNTILKWT
-788 LKTFYSHQYD
+788 K
-798 EEIITEAEKKE
+798 EKFSVDGN
-809 LIKQLFPNIK
+809 LPNIK
-819 IEPFDAASFY
+819 IENFDTASFY
-829 NLSEYYN
+829 SLSEYHN
-836 KSIYKNGGIVFCP
+836 NSIYKNGGIVFCP

-856 VTDKFKFDKYDED
+856 VTDKFKFDKFDDD

-887 ENGKKVKLPLHK
+887 ENGKKVKLPLPK

-926 KVGKETET
+926 KVGKEIET

-940 RKFIDNEQNIMVA
+940 RKFIENEQNIMVA

-996 SSILFNEQKVAIFNQ
+996 STIIFNEQKIAIFNQ
-1011 KFYEN
+1011 KFYEK
-1016 LEAEISEEALKL
+1016 LESEISEEALNL

-1036 FYKEEISEILKTIGN
+1036 FYKEEVPEILKAIGN

-1067 IFVDKDNLLF
+1067 IFADKDNLLF

-1098 EILLPSKNNLYS
+1098 EILLPSKNHLYS
-1110 LGEKLKE
+1110 FTENLKE
-1117 EIDNENVYL
+1117 EIDNQEVYL
-1126 KIKPTLGKSGRIY
+1126 KLDLINNRIY
-1139 IDEKFPNSFGYVD
+1139 VNEVFPKGFGFINLIGLTPNTSFA
-1152 IHTLTGN
+1152 T
-1159 TKLSNFD
+1159 FD
-1166 QLYSKQ
+1166 KLYSKQ
-1172 VLDFLIAEIKSTFP
+1172 VLDFLITEIKSKFP
-1186 LYNDIEKLKK
+1186 FCNDIDKLKK
-1196 WLSLKEISSSE
+1196 WLNLKEIGSSE
-1207 IGIEQRLNEI
+1207 SGIEKRLNEV
-1217 DFHQEVNPEIIVP
+1217 DFHQEVNPEIVIP

-1240 FHEEFKEL
+1240 FHEELKTL
-1248 FKKTIT
+1248 FKTTIT
-1254 GNASDEVIFKSI
+1254 DNVSDEVIIESI
-1266 EGTFENYIKN
+1266 EGTFENYLKN
-1276 IKEKLNIEID
+1276 VNEKLNIEIEA
-1286 TDESNLEALKQLYY
+1286 DENDLATLKKLYY
-1300 SPRKKPDTDKAI
+1300 SPRNKPDTDKAI

-1325 VDYNKNCYKIR
+1325 VDYNKNCYKIHIL
-1336 TVKKTDKEYI
+1336 KKTDDEYI

-1361 VENEIEN
+1361 VESEIEN
-1368 VYSAKGNS
+1368 VHKAKGET

-1381 LSFLTEFVYKEIEAK
+1381 LSFLTDFVYKEIEAK

-1407 CEVGMQ
+1407 CEIGMG

-1438 IDGNNYS
+1438 IDGKNYS
-1445 LTIDTDNAKEYSFDI
+1445 LTIDTDNAKEYSFEI

-1486 ALRLLRTEP
+1486 TLRLLRTEP

-1504 AYSLFI
+1504 AYSLFV
-1510 LGIGTNKNIE
+1510 LGIGPNKNIE
-1520 NEARESLTLGFKL
+1520 NEAKESLTLGFKL

-1542 FKELSQ
+1542 FEELSQ

-1559 NANDSDEVTKILDVI
+1559 NANDSDEVAKILDVI

-1587 KSFNHKYLLDYE
+1587 KNFNQKYLLEYER

>member
-1 MLQKN
+1 
-6 KRGSTLRTKPTHCI
+6 
-20 TFVFYQPINEN
+20 
-31 TNLTMNQT
+31 MNQT

-68 KHLSCFDLKINCN
+68 KHLSCFNLETNCN
-81 ITSNSSDSFTSVIHN
+81 ISSNSSDSFASVIHN

-113 FLNAFQKF
+113 FLETFQKF
-121 QIDNSEFTK
+121 QIDNSDFTK

-142 EEEKNNIFSALH
+142 EGEKNDIFSALH
-154 IIDPRIRLTEE
+154 IIDPRIKLTEN
-165 NYDSKLESSF
+165 NYDFELESNF

-181 RYLPQNDLSFI
+181 KYLPENNLSFI
-192 QQLIESQRKL
+192 QQLFESQRKL
-202 DTIVTPEI
+202 NTIVTPEI

-224 FPYELECPFEVFG
+224 FPYELEIPFEIFG

-242 SYNQGVLIEI
+242 NYNQGILIEI
-252 DGTHHNLPDQS
+252 DGTHHNLPEQG
-263 LLDRFRDKSIK
+263 LLDKFRDKSVK

-306 NFNKILE
+306 NYQKNLSD
-313 NNWLDILQ
+313 NWLDILQ

-336 IELILS
+336 IEFILS
-342 NNLDLKAKEW
+342 NNLELKAKEW
-352 SILAIERDVP
+352 NILAIERDVP
-362 CVAIAIEDLKQHF
+362 CVALAIEDLKQHF
-375 QHLFALAGIEYRFP
+375 QHLFNLAGKNQSFP
-389 NINLLVLSTEEF
+389 KVNLQILSTEEF
-401 INSKLHDIAPRLID
+401 ASSKLHDTQPELISK
-415 DFQSE
+415 FQSE
-420 KEFDLIIDVSVL
+420 REFDLIIDIAVL
-432 QRRGIVKNEISFE
+432 QRQGIVKNETSFK

-459 SERKLYTSDI
+459 SERKIYTSGL
-469 IDYNPVTKKLENETY
+469 IDYQPITKKLENETY
-484 EDISKAKESLT
+484 EDILNAKESLT
-495 YFLQNIFRKESFR
+495 YFLQNIFRKENFR

-515 NRALQGKSVIG
+515 NRALLGKSVIG

-537 YQIASLLQPGV
+537 YQIASLLQSGV

-559 QDQYDNFVKD
+559 QDQYDNLVKN

-582 REEKTLA
+582 REEKTIA
-589 TNRVIEGKVLF
+589 TNQVTESKVLF

-605 ERLQIEEFR
+605 ERLQIEDFR
-614 LSLQEMY
+614 LSLKEMH
-621 KNKVYFSYCVID
+621 KNNVYFSYCVID

-656 IEHCKTKNKQTIPIF
+656 IEHSKTKNKQSIPIF

-695 NIDTDALV
+695 NIDTDAIV

-717 VNTTVN
+717 VNTTVD
-723 FERNEKFKFTFP
+723 FEREEKIIKIE
-735 DKTELNLPVQ
+735 DGKEIKVY
-745 PIIGD
+745 PIKGD
-750 IKQQIALQK
+750 VKQQTALQK
-759 QSELI
+759 QSELT
-764 KLVESIPER
+764 KVVELIPDR
-773 ISIFNEQADVILNWT
+773 LLTLNEQTNSILEWT
-788 LKTFYSHQYD
+788 K
-798 EEIITEAEKKE
+798 EKFSIDGN
-809 LIKQLFPNIK
+809 LPNIK
-819 IEPFDAASFY
+819 IESFDTTSFY

-856 VTDKFKFDKYDED
+856 VTDKFKLLKAKFDICDDLTGEIKYKK
-869 IRDEEGNI
+869 
-877 IHRWGDFVLD
+877 GDYILD
-887 ENGKKVKLPLHK
+887 ENGQKQKIPLAE
-899 RKAIADTLTKTG
+899 RNGIADILTRTG

-926 KVGKETET
+926 KVGKEIET

-1011 KFYEN
+1011 KFYE
-1016 LEAEISEEALKL
+1016 EIDKKVKLSEGALQL
-1028 LKKFKNQK
+1028 LKKFKNLK
-1036 FYKEEISEILKTIGN
+1036 FYKEEISEILKVIGN

-1067 IFVDKDNLLF
+1067 IFTDKDNLLF

-1098 EILLPSKNNLYS
+1098 EILLPNTDNLYS
-1110 LGEKLKE
+1110 ISEILKE
-1117 EIDNENVYL
+1117 EIGEEEVWLRLYEKDTTIGIYVNLGKNENFGFL
-1126 KIKPTLGKSGRIY
+1126 NIKTF
-1139 IDEKFPNSFGYVD
+1139 KFNISKATFDPKHCNDV
-1152 IHTLTGN
+1152 LN
-1159 TKLSNFD
+1159 RLS
-1166 QLYSKQ
+1166 
-1172 VLDFLIAEIKSTFP
+1172 FLIQDKFTGFKDATTLKNWLKEK
-1186 LYNDIEKLKK
+1186 NDEVSEDGIEK
-1196 WLSLKEISSSE
+1196 
-1207 IGIEQRLNEI
+1207 RLNELQN
-1217 DFHQEVNPEIIVP
+1217 FGQEVNPEIIIP
-1230 FANKYADKNI
+1230 FANKYADKNV
-1240 FHEEFKEL
+1240 FQEEFKAH
-1248 FKKTIT
+1248 F
-1254 GNASDEVIFKSI
+1254 
-1266 EGTFENYIKN
+1266 KN
-1276 IKEKLNIEID
+1276 IITDRVRDDIITDSIGGDFESFLKNIEEKLTIKVDRNKED
-1286 TDESNLEALKQLYY
+1286 LQYLKHLYY

-1336 TVKKTDKEYI
+1336 TLKKTDDEYKEA
-1346 EHLKVFMRKYYSANR
+1346 LAKFMLKYYSSNR
-1361 VENEIEN
+1361 VQSAIKE
-1368 VYSAKGNS
+1368 VDQAKGNTV
-1376 ILQKC
+1376 LQKC
-1381 LSFLTEFVYKEIEAK
+1381 LSFLTNFVYEEIAK
-1396 RLRSIEDMILA
+1396 KRMRSIDDMILA
-1407 CEVGMQ
+1407 CEYGLRD
-1413 ENGNEELKDFIH
+1413 NGNEELKDFIH

-1438 IDGNNYS
+1438 IDKENYS
-1445 LTIDTDNAKEYSFDI
+1445 LTIDTDNAKEYSFEI
-1460 LWKYIEATTIDPSGA
+1460 LWKYIKATTIDPSGA

-1486 ALRLLRTEP
+1486 TLRLLRTEP
-1495 RNGALLLLK
+1495 KNGALLLLK
-1504 AYSLFI
+1504 AYSLFVI
-1510 LGIGTNKNIE
+1510 GIGINKNIE
-1520 NEARESLTLGFKL
+1520 NEAKESLTLGFKL
-1533 FREKYTNLT
+1533 FREKDTDLT
-1542 FKELSQ
+1542 FEELSQ

-1554 TEIIK
+1554 TEIIN
-1559 NANDSDEVTKILDVI
+1559 NANDSEEVAKILDVI

-1587 KSFNHKYLLDYE
+1587 KNFNQKYLLEYDRQ